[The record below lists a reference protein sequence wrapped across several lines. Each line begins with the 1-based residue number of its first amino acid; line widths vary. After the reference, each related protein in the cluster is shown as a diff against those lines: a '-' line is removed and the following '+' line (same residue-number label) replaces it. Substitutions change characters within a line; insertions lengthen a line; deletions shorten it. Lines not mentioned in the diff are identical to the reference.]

1 MNVAD
6 FTYLLQHPNE
16 VVLLKQTNQLEDILE
31 AYPYFQ
37 AAHSL
42 RLKGL
47 KNLNSFR
54 YNNALKVTAAYTADR
69 EVLFDFIT
77 SKEFLQNTIANT
89 ITGKTA
95 PLVETEIIAE
105 EIEGLSDSKVSLIED
120 SGDGP
125 LPLNIKDAEQILDPT
140 LFTSKDPKVDKDI
153 AKAKKKNEEELELG
167 KPLSFTPQEKY
178 SFAQWLQ
185 LTSTKTIDRDSPNK
199 TNNQIKENFEKTD
212 DNKLKRKKFELID
225 KFIEQ
230 NPKIVPKDK
239 FTSTIDIKDSIK
251 WDKNELMTETLARVY
266 LEQKNYKKAI
276 QSYKIL
282 SLKYPEK
289 SGFFA
294 DRIKEVEKIQQENA

>member
-1 MNVAD
+1 MNVTD
-6 FTYLLQHPNE
+6 FKYLLQHPNE
-16 VVLLKQTNQLEDILE
+16 VVSPQQTNHLEGILED
-31 AYPYFQ
+31 YPYFQ
-37 AAHSL
+37 AARSL
-42 RLKGL
+42 HLKGL
-47 KNLNSFR
+47 KNLNSFK
-54 YNNALKVTAAYTADR
+54 YNNALKTTAAYTADR

-77 SKEFLQNTIANT
+77 SKEFLQNTLANT
-89 ITGKTA
+89 ISGKAA
-95 PLVETEIIAE
+95 PLVETETIAE
-105 EIEGLSDSKVSLIED
+105 EVKGIEIKEIPLISD

-125 LPLNIKDAEQILDPT
+125 LPQNIKDAEQILDPS

-167 KPLSFTPQEKY
+167 KPLDFTQKEKY

-185 LTSTKTIDRDSPNK
+185 LTTAKTIDRDPE
-199 TNNQIKENFEKTD
+199 IKELRKEVKSATRD
-212 DNKLKRKKFELID
+212 DNSLKMKKFELID
-225 KFIEQ
+225 KFIEK

-289 SGFFA
+289 SSFFA